1 MYDALFQYIETR
13 SSLRLT
19 EEEQMIIET
28 KFHHKRLR
36 RKQYFLQ
43 EGDVCKQIAFIV
55 RGAARMYSV
64 DEKGHEHIV
73 RFGLETWWLGDHE
86 SFNLLTPSRFHIEML
101 EDTDLLVITTMN
113 AYELRDQVKGFDLT
127 IKAMDKQLS
136 IATQKRI
143 HAAISMTAE
152 ERYEDL
158 VNTYPQFLQRFPQN
172 MVASYLGISP
182 ETLSRMRKNLAGK

>member
-1 MYDALFQYIETR
+1 MYDTLFQYIETR
-13 SSLRLT
+13 SGLSLT
-19 EEEQMIIET
+19 EEEQLVIEA
-28 KFHHKRLR
+28 KFHHKKLR

-43 EGDVCKQIAFIV
+43 EGDICKQIAFIV
-55 RGAARMYSV
+55 RGAARMYSI

-113 AYELRDQVKGFDLT
+113 AHELRDQVRAFDLT
-127 IKAMDKQLS
+127 IKAMDKQLA

-158 VNTYPQFLQRFPQN
+158 INTYPQFLQRFPQN
-172 MVASYLGISP
+172 MVASYLGITP
-182 ETLSRMRKNLAGK
+182 ETLSRMRKNVARN

>member
-1 MYDALFQYIETR
+1 MYDTLFQYIETR
-13 SSLRLT
+13 SGLHLT
-19 EEEQMIIET
+19 EEEQTMIET
-28 KFHHKRLR
+28 KFHPKRLR

-55 RGAARMYSV
+55 RGAARMYSI

-101 EDTDLLVITTMN
+101 EDTDLLVITTMH
-113 AYELRDQVKGFDLT
+113 AHELRDQIKGFDLT
-127 IKAMDKQLS
+127 IKAMDKQLA
-136 IATQKRI
+136 IAAQKRI

-182 ETLSRMRKNLAGK
+182 ETLSRMRKNIAGK